1 MDNKLYVN
9 PSTRSTL
16 VMEGELPI
24 LMVPEPIILPFRSPP
39 NLTSPADLSTRSWNI
54 DLFPVMCREHPE
66 SRYHDMFGF
75 VFFATKDICNINYLL
90 LRYPHFLGSFLVSF
104 PQVLIELGFSM
115 INNRRNNII
124 FLSLSN
130 MIFSFLCHMLLSV
143 CNVKTLSM

>member
-39 NLTSPADLSTRSWNI
+39 NLTSPPDLSIGSWNI
-54 DLFPVMCREHPE
+54 DLLPVMCREHPE
-66 SRYHDMFGF
+66 SRYHDILCL
-75 VFFATKDICNINYLL
+75 VFFAAKDIYNRNYLL
-90 LRYPHFLGSFLVSF
+90 LRYPQFLGSFLVSF

-115 INNRRNNII
+115 IVNRRNN
-124 FLSLSN
+124 
-130 MIFSFLCHMLLSV
+130 MIFFWFGSMISFRLCHMLLGVCSV
-143 CNVKTLSM
+143 KAFGM